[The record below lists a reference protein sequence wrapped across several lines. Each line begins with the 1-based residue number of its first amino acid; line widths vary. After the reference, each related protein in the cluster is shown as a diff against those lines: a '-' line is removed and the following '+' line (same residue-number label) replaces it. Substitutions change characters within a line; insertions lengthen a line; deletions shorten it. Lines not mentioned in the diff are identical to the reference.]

1 MTYLYYKIPKMTVN
15 INTITGDSFS
25 VFIDLDNDCHQLID
39 KIEEYNKEYNR
50 YFMKLY
56 DVKTETEIKI
66 KEKLADGQNIF
77 LVMSLPE
84 IKMLHFCHNDD
95 EYGIEIYI
103 TSNGCGISN
112 FFNKRFSFLY
122 ILSEEKIIDYQ
133 DDEEYDKKDILN
145 IEKLMYKKLEE
156 DHNRYVQDYNE
167 DKDNEGAEIAHLDYP
182 DVQKRFAISE
192 LMEKWKEFLSF

>member
-1 MTYLYYKIPKMTVN
+1 MTLVN

-25 VFIDLDNDCHQLID
+25 IFIDNDNDCRQLID
-39 KIEEYNKEYNR
+39 KIEDYNKDYNR

-56 DVKTETEIKI
+56 DVKNETEIKI
-66 KEKLADGQNIF
+66 DDNLTDGQHIF

-84 IKMLHFCHNDD
+84 IKMLDFCHHDD

-103 TSNGCGISN
+103 KSNGCGIVN
-112 FFNKRFSFLY
+112 FLDKRLTFLY
-122 ILSEEKIIDYQ
+122 ILSNQKIIDYE
-133 DDEEYDKKDILN
+133 DDEEYDKKDKN

-167 DKDNEGAEIAHLDYP
+167 DKVNDGSKIVHLDYP
-182 DVQKRFAISE
+182 DIQKKFAISE
-192 LMEKWKEFLSF
+192 LIVKWEEFFKSFEVIQDNY